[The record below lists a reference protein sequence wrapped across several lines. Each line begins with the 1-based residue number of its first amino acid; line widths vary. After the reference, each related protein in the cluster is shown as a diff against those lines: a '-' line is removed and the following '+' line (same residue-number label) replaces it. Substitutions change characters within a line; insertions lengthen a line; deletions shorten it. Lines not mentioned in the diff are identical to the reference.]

1 MLLAS
6 IFKITLTNKGRNFH
20 SVPSLSINHIR
31 NFFSETPVYVA
42 EEIKKQ
48 IEVTVIY

>member
-6 IFKITLTNKGRNFH
+6 IIKINLTNKDCNFH

-31 NFFSETPVYVA
+31 NFFSETRVYVA
-42 EEIKKQ
+42 AEIKKQ
-48 IEVTVIY
+48 AEVTVVY